1 MYAADPSSPCSSP
14 AHRANRMVR
23 FGCTLRPARMRAA
36 SMTTTLPAPL
46 SAAPSPATQLS
57 KCAPA
62 MT

>member
-1 MYAADPSSPCSSP
+1 LSEPNSPCSSP
-14 AHRANRMVR
+14 VHSAKRIVR
-23 FGCTLRPARMRAA
+23 FGRAPIWRRIRAA

-62 MT
+62 IT